1 MVICNSS
8 PRKLTQ
14 AIAKTIF
21 KILTTACITK
31 VLSLFLSDLDNGGHQ
46 QIRGWAAR
54 TWGIFPLLSSFFSFI
69 ILAMISFLYKH
80 SSYLASC
87 NPALLGSCDTT
98 APSLVRSAWSD
109 NSSPLLFVSWC
120 QVLPLLSLLYFS
132 LSEFFFILFI
142 YSFIIYFLIRTH
154 FPLDLDLV
162 FSLLYS

>member
-98 APSLVRSAWSD
+98 ALSLVRSAWSD

-132 LSEFFFILFI
+132 LSEFFS
-142 YSFIIYFLIRTH
+142 SFLYIHLLSIFLLEHIFH
-154 FPLDLDLV
+154 
-162 FSLLYS
+162 